1 MVNGTRGY
9 GPRHCPSSGNLLAGV
24 SVKRSMPDLRTW
36 MVAPFLVMV
45 FLLTSQKAFA
55 ADVPCQ
61 FQAPG
66 DTTEIHVLAN
76 GAILW
81 AGPVEKLQTKTVSV
95 PEGPFTVI
103 SKIYNENLKRKE
115 DVRAEMH
122 TRQCRANAP
131 FTVPLFPEPTNR

>member
-1 MVNGTRGY
+1 MLT
-9 GPRHCPSSGNLLAGV
+9 
-24 SVKRSMPDLRTW
+24 LRTS
-36 MVAPFLVMV
+36 MAAPFLVIA
-45 FLLTSQKAFA
+45 FLLTSQRAFG
-55 ADVPCQ
+55 ADVSCQ
-61 FQAPG
+61 FKAPG

-76 GAILW
+76 GTTLW
-81 AGPVEKLQTKTVSV
+81 AGPIEKQQTKAVSV

-122 TRQCRANAP
+122 TRQCRNNAP

>member
-1 MVNGTRGY
+1 MV
-9 GPRHCPSSGNLLAGV
+9 V
-24 SVKRSMPDLRTW
+24 Q
-36 MVAPFLVMV
+36 FLVIGV
-45 FLLTSQKAFA
+45 LLTGQVAFA

-61 FQAPG
+61 FKAPG

-81 AGPVEKLQTKTVSV
+81 AGSIEKLQTKTVSV
-95 PEGPFTVI
+95 PEGAFTVI

-122 TRQCRANAP
+122 TRQCRGNAP